1 MSAKESS
8 VGHSLLRFSSV
19 SSEDSLPLGCEHK
32 EYYWIKRYRALK
44 RSIHEEIPEARPV
57 ITEADAHKFK
67 RLPCTRFYLD
77 RDYQFLPEFRD
88 MLGVSLDEE
97 GSGRRFAML
106 RTQESL
112 VISAVSSR
120 WFHLE
125 VTRPMRILVGATNEG
140 KRLQPQC
147 LEEMKVVLLE
157 VQRGDRVKVL
167 ITPSLG
173 YGPSRMA
180 AMAGRPQPIS
190 EELAAQLAESQGY
203 GFLGAADPS
212 SVQDLA
218 PAPLGG
224 IDPNAVQEVHVADD
238 PLAMPIPDPV
248 ADGSPNAPAYRL
260 KGDMTVFVNDRTAPD
275 LQLEHEFVA
284 DQDAPVYGLAVWA
297 GTLSDLKVVE
307 H

>member
-1 MSAKESS
+1 
-8 VGHSLLRFSSV
+8 V
-19 SSEDSLPLGCEHK
+19 SSDDSLPLGCEHK

-57 ITEADAHKFK
+57 LTEADAHKFK

-88 MLGVSLDEE
+88 MLGVSLEE
-97 GSGRRFAML
+97 EAAGKRFAML

-112 VISAVSSR
+112 VISAVASR

-125 VTRPMRILVGATNEG
+125 VARPMRILVGATNEG

-147 LEEMKVVLLE
+147 LEEMKVVLLD

-180 AMAGRPQPIS
+180 AMAARPPPIS
-190 EELAAQLAESQGY
+190 EEQANAMEQEGL
-203 GFLGAADPS
+203 DPS
-212 SVQDLA
+212 SAQEMA
-218 PAPLGG
+218 AAPLEGF
-224 IDPNAVQEVHVADD
+224 DPNLAHEEQVAAD
-238 PLAMPIPDPV
+238 PLAMPLPDPV
-248 ADGSPNAPAYRL
+248 VGAPSSPKHRL
-260 KGDMTVFVNDRTAPD
+260 KGDLTVFVNDRTTPD
-275 LQLEHEFVA
+275 LQLEHEFMA
-284 DQDAPVYGLAVWA
+284 DEDAPVYGLAVWA

-307 H
+307 Y